1 MNLEEYN
8 IKFMELK
15 EILND
20 AVARNIDGVAPE
32 SEVEAARAA
41 YDYHISN
48 KDTLITEV
56 TEMD

>member
-20 AVARNIDGVAPE
+20 AVARNIDGDAPE

-41 YDYHISN
+41 YDYHVANRDI
-48 KDTLITEV
+48 LITE
-56 TEMD
+56 